1 VAKPGAK
8 SFASVLDESG
18 ARAQYFTQHNRTVPD
33 PRYPHSA
40 SPLTFWNLLNS
51 LFIWLPSPPV
61 VASRSFFKLFLHSPT
76 APSSFAVQ
84 HIKRSQHQ
92 PVRLTLRR
100 NPLFFRTHRRLA
112 KTTIFQ
118 ACAPLLYRQ
127 VTSLTARAGHPSQ
140 GTLWHLLGPVTGISG
155 SKRGYNNSSRLQE
168 RLPQLF
174 ISFNCS

>member
-1 VAKPGAK
+1 
-8 SFASVLDESG
+8 VLDESG

-40 SPLTFWNLLNS
+40 SPWTFWNLLNS
-51 LFIWLPSPPV
+51 LFISLPSPPV

-100 NPLFFRTHRRLA
+100 NPLFLEPTVGSQRPQFFKPALRYYTA
-112 KTTIFQ
+112 K
-118 ACAPLLYRQ
+118 
-127 VTSLTARAGHPSQ
+127 
-140 GTLWHLLGPVTGISG
+140 
-155 SKRGYNNSSRLQE
+155 SRLSQPAPATP
-168 RLPQLF
+168 RKVRYGTYLVL
-174 ISFNCS
+174 